1 MMIAALFII
10 GGAVTVFTIFRR
22 RQKANRSDT
31 ENDLIDLPS
40 AQKPASLP
48 LNQNEEVKS
57 QLTAENIQV
66 VHLDNMKEQEEEVQK
81 TSSQPPYYDMAATEP
96 TPNTDK
102 LNFNKCHLEIL
113 DAGDDLTLHSSHH
126 DQRLPKK
133 YLPSFSPLS
142 YFQEDVYLSHVLPPS
157 NARFWMP
164 QRAPTCELTQP
175 SRRKEGG
182 TTFTS
187 TSMRPPKPGSLL
199 QPSTASRTLIQC
211 VCVFVSMSGP
221 CDCHPPFSLF

>member
-102 LNFNKCHLEIL
+102 LTAGNNKDSNVQYAEL
-113 DAGDDLTLHSSHH
+113 DTSVLTTSSPSHRTSVPAGGDLVEYAT
-126 DQRLPKK
+126 
-133 YLPSFSPLS
+133 
-142 YFQEDVYLSHVLPPS
+142 
-157 NARFWMP
+157 
-164 QRAPTCELTQP
+164 
-175 SRRKEGG
+175 
-182 TTFTS
+182 
-187 TSMRPPKPGSLL
+187 
-199 QPSTASRTLIQC
+199 IQAN
-211 VCVFVSMSGP
+211 VC
-221 CDCHPPFSLF
+221 